1 MLINLVKYTAL
12 ICHVTQHNCKLIFLL
27 YLAIQREEMKVK
39 KSLQDAA
46 KKGDHDVCKILAKEI
61 IRARKSINRIHT
73 TKAQI
78 NSVQMSMNHTLGKN
92 NFFICYM
99 IFL

>member
-1 MLINLVKYTAL
+1 M
-12 ICHVTQHNCKLIFLL
+12 TQHNCNLKLFYSL
-27 YLAIQREEMKVK
+27 YLAIQREELKVK

-78 NSVQMSMNHTLGKN
+78 NSVQMSMNHTLGK
-92 NFFICYM
+92 Y
-99 IFL
+99 IFYIYDFYT